1 MRVLASGGQ
10 GNASPHHEIR
20 QSIDTT
26 MWLALALIASVCV
39 TVPSSAQESDVTTR
53 RAQIAELSRAGK
65 YSEAIPLAG
74 R

>member
-1 MRVLASGGQ
+1 MKSDNRLML
-10 GNASPHHEIR
+10 
-20 QSIDTT
+20 TT
-26 MWLALALIASVCV
+26 WLALIASVCV

-65 YSEAIPLAG
+65 YSEVIPLAG